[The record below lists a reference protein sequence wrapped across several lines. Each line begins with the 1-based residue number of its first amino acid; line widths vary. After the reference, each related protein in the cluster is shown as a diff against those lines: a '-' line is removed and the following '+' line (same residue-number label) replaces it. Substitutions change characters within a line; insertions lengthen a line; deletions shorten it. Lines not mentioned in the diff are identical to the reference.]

1 MLLVIDAGN
10 TNVVF
15 AVFDGNKLLDQWRI
29 STDAKRTADEY
40 GVWLTQVLEHS
51 GIAPDKITGAVLA
64 SVVPQALFDLRQL
77 AKRYFN
83 TELLVIGDPR
93 LKINTGVGVLIDN
106 PAEVGADRL
115 VNAFAAWKKYKQ
127 ALIVVDFG
135 TATTFD
141 VVSGDGNYI
150 GGVIAPGVNLSLD
163 ALQRAAAKLP
173 TVAIQ
178 KPEKTIGTNT
188 VGAMQSGI
196 YYGYIGLIE
205 GIAARIRVEYAET
218 YPPSPPASRGVNKGM
233 KVIATGGLAAL
244 YAKAC
249 PLIEH
254 LEPDLT
260 IFGLK
265 DLYEMNSR

>member
-15 AVFDGNKLLDQWRI
+15 AVFKGDKLLSQWRI

-40 GVWLTQVLEHS
+40 GVWLTQVMGHA
-51 GIAPDKITGAVLA
+51 GIDPKHIKGAVLA
-64 SVVPQALFDLRQL
+64 SVVPQAIFDLRML

-83 TELLVIGDPR
+83 CELMVIGDPR
-93 LKINTGVGVLIDN
+93 LKLETGIKVKIDN
-106 PAEVGADRL
+106 PREVGADRL
-115 VNAFAAWKKYKQ
+115 VNAFAAWRKYKK

-141 VVSGDGNYI
+141 VVSGKGEYL

-163 ALQRAAAKLP
+163 ALHKAAAKLP
-173 TVAIQ
+173 NIGIQ
-178 KPEKTIGTNT
+178 PPGKVIGTNT
-188 VGAMQSGI
+188 IGAMQSGI
-196 YYGYIGLIE
+196 YFGYAGLVESIVTRIKKEYG
-205 GIAARIRVEYAET
+205 AAMT
-218 YPPSPPASRGVNKGM
+218 
-233 KVIATGGLAAL
+233 VIATGGLAPL

-249 PLIEH
+249 PAIQKT
-254 LEPDLT
+254 EPDLT

-265 DLYEMNSR
+265 DLYEMNA

>member
-1 MLLVIDAGN
+1 MLLVIDVGN

-15 AVFDGNKLLDQWRI
+15 AVFDGEKLAGQWRI
-29 STDAKRTADEY
+29 STDARRTADEY
-40 GVWLTQVLEHS
+40 GVWLTQVLKHS
-51 GIAPDKITGAVLA
+51 KIPPEGILHAVVA
-64 SVVPQALFDLRQL
+64 SVVPQTLFDLRQL

-83 TELLVIGDPR
+83 TELMVIGDPR
-93 LKINTGVGVLIDN
+93 IKTGIGVKIDN
-106 PAEVGADRL
+106 PREVGADRL
-115 VNAFAAWKKYKQ
+115 VNAFAAWQKYKQ

-141 VVSGDGNYI
+141 VVSSEGDYI

-173 TVAIQ
+173 NIGIQ
-178 KPEKTIGTNT
+178 RPLKVIGTNT
-188 VGAMQSGI
+188 IGAMQSGI
-196 YYGYIGLIE
+196 YYGYVGLIE
-205 GIAARIRVEYAET
+205 GIVSRIKEEQGA
-218 YPPSPPASRGVNKGM
+218 NM
-233 KVIATGGLAAL
+233 IVIATGGLASL

-249 PLIEH
+249 PVIAR

-265 DLYEMNSR
+265 QLYEMNVPK

>member
-15 AVFDGNKLLDQWRI
+15 GVFDGAALVGQWRI
-29 STDAKRTADEY
+29 ATDTRRTADEY
-40 GVWLTQVLEHS
+40 GVWLTQVLNHAH
-51 GIAPDKITGAVLA
+51 IAPAKINGAILA

-77 AKRYFN
+77 TKRYFN

-93 LKINTGVGVLIDN
+93 LKLKTGIGVKIDN

-115 VNAFAAWKKYKQ
+115 VNAFAAWTRYKQ

-141 VVSGDGNYI
+141 VVSEEGNYI
-150 GGVIAPGVNLSLD
+150 GGVIAPGINLSLD
-163 ALQRAAAKLP
+163 ALQKAAAKLP
-173 TVAIQ
+173 NIAIQ
-178 KPEKTIGTNT
+178 PPAKAIGTNT

-196 YYGYIGLIE
+196 YYGYAGLVE
-205 GIAARIRVEYAET
+205 GIAAQIKKEYG
-218 YPPSPPASRGVNKGM
+218 SPM
-233 KVIATGGLAAL
+233 KVIATGGLASL

-249 PLIEH
+249 PVIEH
-254 LEPDLT
+254 TEPDLT
-260 IFGLK
+260 IHGLNE
-265 DLYEMNSR
+265 LWEMNRQ

>member
-15 AVFDGNKLLDQWRI
+15 AVFEGKKLIDQWRI

-51 GIAPDKITGAVLA
+51 GVDPKKITGAVLA

-83 TELLVIGDPR
+83 CELFVIGDPR
-93 LKINTGVGVLIDN
+93 LTIKTGVKVLIDN

-115 VNAFAAWKKYKQ
+115 VNAFAAWRKYQ
-127 ALIVVDFG
+127 EPLIVIDFG

-141 VVSGDGNYI
+141 VVSGEGNYI

-163 ALQRAAAKLP
+163 ALQKAAAKLP

-178 KPEKTIGTNT
+178 KPEKVIGTNT

-196 YYGYIGLIE
+196 YYGYVSLIE
-205 GIAARIRVEYAET
+205 GIAARIQGEYRK
-218 YPPSPPASRGVNKGM
+218 PM
-233 KVIATGGLAAL
+233 KVIATGGLASL

-249 PLIEH
+249 PAIEH

-265 DLYEMNSR
+265 DLYEMNQ

>member
-15 AVFDGNKLLDQWRI
+15 AVFDGEKLLGQWRI
-29 STDAKRTADEY
+29 STDARRTSDEY

-51 GIAPDKITGAVLA
+51 GIQPTSITDAVLA

-83 TELLVIGDPR
+83 VELLVIGDPR
-93 LKINTGVGVLIDN
+93 LNINTGISVKIDN
-106 PAEVGADRL
+106 PREVGADRL
-115 VNAFAAWKKYKQ
+115 VNAFAAWSRYKC

-141 VVSGDGNYI
+141 VVNNAAEYI
-150 GGVIAPGVNLSLD
+150 GGIISPGVNLSLD

-178 KPEKTIGTNT
+178 KPAKVVGTNT

-196 YYGYIGLIE
+196 YYGYSGMIE
-205 GIAARIRVEYAET
+205 GIAARIKNEYGA
-218 YPPSPPASRGVNKGM
+218 PM
-233 KVIATGGLAAL
+233 KVIATGGLASL
-244 YAKAC
+244 FAKAC
-249 PLIEH
+249 PVIEH

-260 IFGLK
+260 IDGLRA
-265 DLYEMNSR
+265 LYNMNRPQ